1 MSLTNTCGCSRAT
14 YDLVLVHGIPGP
26 ILATMVSHLGQPL
39 GPRLGIE
46 PPDVNFKTMGCKLFH
61 NLEYITIHLLPAFLL
76 GWLVSVIEV

>member
-1 MSLTNTCGCSRAT
+1 
-14 YDLVLVHGIPGP
+14 
-26 ILATMVSHLGQPL
+26 MVSHLGQPL